1 MDFVVI
7 AFVFVLVLLTA
18 GLLALCTRLEVAE

>member
-7 AFVFVLVLLTA
+7 AFVIVLVLLTT
-18 GLLALCTRLEVAE
+18 GLLALCTRLDVAE